1 MIKAKLIAE
10 GGNGSTTVEGDDILN
25 EKGILVIP
33 DILCNAGG
41 VTCSYLEWIKNLE
54 HKRPGRLNQK
64 WEEKGKKLLLQ
75 AIEKE
80 MDKVGIKLDF
90 SKVNEEVTRG
100 ASDLDLVY
108 SGIENIMS
116 IALMQTV
123 TKSEELNVTLRL
135 AAYVNAIERIYACYK
150 NSGLTF

>member
-1 MIKAKLIAE
+1 M
-10 GGNGSTTVEGDDILN
+10 
-25 EKGILVIP
+25 
-33 DILCNAGG
+33 
-41 VTCSYLEWIKNLE
+41 EWIKNLE

-80 MDKVGIKLDF
+80 LDKVGLKVDF
-90 SKVNEEVTRG
+90 STVNEEVTRG

-150 NSGLTF
+150 SSGLTFWIIYLSKIVIQEMKINWWNLVWYLNLKMNKSMELMQLKK